1 MYILGLSCFYH
12 DASAVLIHS
21 GEMIAAA
28 QEDRFSREKHDWRFP
43 SRAIT
48 YCLKEA
54 GIAIHDIQ
62 FIAFYE
68 KPFLKFERILETF
81 LAVAPL
87 GYKGFI
93 DAMPSWLKQKLWI
106 PHTIHKE
113 LGYTGKI
120 LFSEHHMAH
129 GASSF
134 FLSPFDESAIL
145 TIDGVGE
152 WATASYGSGK
162 GNTIAL
168 THEMRFPHSLG
179 LLYSTITSYLGFKVN
194 DAEYKVMGLAP
205 YGNPVYYDLIT
216 DELVTINDD
225 GTIRLNLKYFSFQYG
240 TRMFSKELED
250 LFGVP
255 RRQPESTLT
264 QEHFDI
270 AMSLQK
276 VVEDIILKMARHV
289 HGITE
294 SENICLSGGVTLNCV
309 ANGRLLREGPFKN
322 IFVQP
327 AAGDAGCA
335 LGAAYLAWHHYLGE
349 KKRYPLHDLF
359 LGPSYRDADIEDVL
373 RNADHVYRKLNRDDL
388 IAESARL
395 LAQGKVLGWFQ
406 GRAEFGP
413 RALGNRSILADPR
426 RPDMRDIVNKKIK
439 FRETFRPFAPAVP
452 QEDARKYFDIDTVS
466 PYMLFTVPVTTD
478 SIPAVT
484 HKDGSA
490 RVQTLTRKDNRL
502 FYDLLREFGR
512 VTGTPV
518 LLNTSL
524 NLRGEPIACAP
535 EDAYRCFVQSEMDC
549 LVLGNYLLVK

>member
-12 DASAVLIHS
+12 DASAVLLS
-21 GEMIAAA
+21 NGNLIAAA
-28 QEDRFSREKHDWRFP
+28 QEERFSRVKHDWRFP
-43 SRAIT
+43 SRAVT
-48 YCLKEA
+48 YCLEEA
-54 GIAIHDIQ
+54 GISIHDIQ
-62 FIAFYE
+62 LIAFYE

-81 LAVAPL
+81 LATAPR
-87 GYKGFI
+87 GFRGFI

-106 PHTIHKE
+106 RHTIHKE

-134 FLSPFDESAIL
+134 FLSPFDEAAIL

-152 WATASYGSGK
+152 WATASYGIGN
-162 GNTIAL
+162 GNTITL

-179 LLYSTITSYLGFKVN
+179 LFYSTITSYLGFKVN

-205 YGNPVYYDLIT
+205 YGNPAYYDLIAQ
-216 DELVTINDD
+216 ELITINND
-225 GTIRLNLKYFSFQYG
+225 GTIKLNLEYFSFQYG
-240 TRMFSKELED
+240 KMMFNSKLED

-255 RRQPESTLT
+255 RRQPESPLT
-264 QEHFDI
+264 EEHFNI
-270 AMSLQK
+270 AASVQQVL
-276 VVEDIILKMARHV
+276 EDIILKMARHV
-289 HGITE
+289 HEVTG
-294 SENICLSGGVTLNCV
+294 SVNICLSGGVTLNCV
-309 ANGRLLREGPFKN
+309 ANGRLLREGPFEN

-335 LGAAYLAWHHYLGE
+335 LGAAYLAWHHHLG
-349 KKRYPLHDLF
+349 KQDRYHLNNLF
-359 LGPSYRDADIEDVL
+359 LGPSYTDDDIENFL
-373 RNADHVYRKLNRDDL
+373 NNTGHEYQKLNRDAL
-388 IAESARL
+388 IGEAARL
-395 LAQGKVLGWFQ
+395 LAKGKVLGWFQ

-426 RPDMRDIVNKKIK
+426 RSDMRDIVNQKIK

-452 QEDARKYFDIDTVS
+452 LEDAQKYFDIGIAS

-484 HKDGSA
+484 HKDRSS
-490 RVQTLTRKDNRL
+490 RVQTLKQEDNRL
-502 FYDLLREFGR
+502 FYDLLNEYGR
-512 VTGTPV
+512 ITGIPV

-524 NLRGEPIACAP
+524 NLRGEPIACSP
-535 EDAYRCFVQSEMDC
+535 EDAYSCFVRSGMDC